1 MTVAETL
8 PSMPFERHDVLE
20 IAPMYRLLREE
31 RPLTRVRTPAGDIAW
46 LASGYEVVKELL
58 LDNRLGRAHR
68 DPERAPRFSN
78 SALILGG
85 SIGDYETDRSTNDRM
100 RRLLTPAF
108 MVKRMNTLRPAIQG
122 IVDDALE
129 RMIAKGPPVDFHAEF
144 AFMVPVMAICQLLG
158 VPVED
163 RDQFSAWTQQSMN
176 MWDRE
181 AAAAGMARLSE
192 YMFALIE
199 RKRAQPAEDVISDLI
214 AAQQSEET
222 FDNGAMIQLCVGVL
236 IAGHET
242 TVARIDLGTVM
253 LLTHPDQLDALRAD
267 PSLATG
273 AVEEILRMAAPT
285 LGVVHRYATADIE
298 VAGETI
304 AEGDLVLISPD
315 AANRDDAVFSEPGS
329 FDIRR
334 AHNQHV
340 TFGHGPHFCLG
351 AGLARVELQSVFTTL
366 FRRLPTLR
374 LAVPFEE
381 LRLKEDTPLGGL
393 WRLPMTW

>member
-8 PSMPFERHDVLE
+8 PSMPFDRSDVLE

-31 RPLTRVRTPAGDIAW
+31 RPLTRVRTPAGDVAW
-46 LASGYEVVKELL
+46 LASGYDVVKELL
-58 LDNRLGRAHR
+58 LDVRLGRAHR

-85 SIGDYETDRSTNDRM
+85 SIGDYETDRAANDRM

-122 IVDDALE
+122 IVDAALE

-176 MWDRE
+176 MWDGE
-181 AAAAGMARLSE
+181 AAAAGLARLGE

-214 AAQQSEET
+214 AAQQSDET
-222 FDNGAMIQLCVGVL
+222 FDNEAMIQLCVGVL

-267 PSLATG
+267 PSLAQG

-298 VAGETI
+298 IAGETI

-315 AANRDDAVFSEPGS
+315 AANRDDTVFSEPGG

-340 TFGHGPHFCLG
+340 TFGHGPHFCIG
-351 AGLARVELQSVFTTL
+351 AGLARVELQSVFSTL

-374 LAVPFEE
+374 MAVPFED